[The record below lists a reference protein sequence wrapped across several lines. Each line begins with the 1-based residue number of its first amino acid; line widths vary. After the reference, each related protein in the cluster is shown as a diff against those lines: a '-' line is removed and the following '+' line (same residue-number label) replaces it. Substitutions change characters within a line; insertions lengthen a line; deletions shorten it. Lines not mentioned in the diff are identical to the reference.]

1 MAQLTDIAI
10 RNLKPKPGPK
20 AWEKPDGRGLYVFV
34 GVTGAKSFVC
44 RYRIGGKPAKVTIGR
59 WLPPEERSATPP
71 TDARMGDPMSLA
83 TARKLAADI
92 MLQLNRGHDP
102 AATKR
107 DEAQAKQ
114 QAAADTFERI
124 AVEYLARD
132 GDKLR
137 SKRDRERT
145 LRTRVFPALGHIPI
159 SQLKKS
165 DVVRLL
171 DKLEEENGPV
181 AADRCLAFIR
191 RVLNSHAERDDDYRP
206 PLLRMKPRKSASE
219 QARDRILDD
228 RELRAVWQASSEMPG
243 PFAALVRFLLLMGA
257 RRTEASAMRW
267 DEIKG
272 TDWTLPASRNK
283 AAARSAKANDLTR
296 PLSAAARAVLDGLP
310 RVGDYVFTADGQR
323 PLTGYSKPK
332 RRFDEAVARVL
343 AEQDAKEN
351 QLPIPVPRW
360 VLHDL
365 RRTSASLMQRAG
377 VPREHIEACLGHVV
391 PGVAGIYQRHKHHA
405 EMARAYEML
414 AAEIERTINPPAGD
428 NIVVFGKT

>member
-1 MAQLTDIAI
+1 MAQLTDVTIK
-10 RNLKPKPGPK
+10 NLKPKAGPK

-34 GVTGAKSFVC
+34 GVTGAKSFVM
-44 RYRIGGKPAKVTIGR
+44 RYRINGKPAKLTLGR
-59 WLPPEERSATPP
+59 WLPPEERSQAAP
-71 TDARMGDPMSLA
+71 TDARLGDPMSLA

-102 AATKR
+102 AAAKR

-114 QAAADTFERI
+114 QAAADTFE
-124 AVEYLARD
+124 AVTVEYLKRD

-137 SKRDRERT
+137 SKRGRERT
-145 LRTRVFPALGHIPI
+145 LRTQAFPALGHIPI

-181 AADRCLAFIR
+181 AADRCHAFIR
-191 RVLNSHAERDDDYRP
+191 RVLNWHAERDDDYRP
-206 PLLRMKPRKSASE
+206 PLLRLKPRKSASE

-228 RELRAVWQASSEMPG
+228 RELRAVWQIASEMPAPFG
-243 PFAALVRFLLLMGA
+243 PFVRFLLLTGA

-272 TDWTLPASRNK
+272 TDWVLPAARNK
-283 AAARSAKANDLTR
+283 AAARSAKAKDLTR
-296 PLSAAARAVLDGLP
+296 PLSAAAQAVLDGLP
-310 RVGDYVFTADGQR
+310 KLGDYVFTAGGQR

-332 RRFDEAVARVL
+332 QRLDEAVRAAIGARDVKT
-343 AEQDAKEN
+343 E
-351 QLPIPVPRW
+351 RW
-360 VLHDL
+360 TLHDL
-365 RRTSASLMQRAG
+365 RRSAASLMQRAG

-405 EMARAYEML
+405 EMARAFEML
-414 AAEIERTINPPAGD
+414 AAEIERTVNPPTGD
-428 NIVVFGKT
+428 NVVVFGKA

>member
-1 MAQLTDIAI
+1 MAQLTDVTIK
-10 RNLKPKPGPK
+10 NLKPKAGPK

-34 GVTGAKSFVC
+34 GVTGAKSFVM
-44 RYRIGGKPAKVTIGR
+44 RYRIHGKPAKLTIGR
-59 WLPPEERSATPP
+59 WLPPEERPATPP
-71 TDARMGDPMSLA
+71 TDARLGDPMSLA
-83 TARKLAADI
+83 TARKLVGDI
-92 MLQLNRGHDP
+92 RLQLNRGHDP
-102 AATKR
+102 AAAKR
-107 DEAQAKQ
+107 DEVQAKQ
-114 QAAADTFERI
+114 QAAADTFE
-124 AVEYLARD
+124 AVTVEYLKRD

-137 SKRDRERT
+137 SKHGRERT
-145 LRTRVFPALGHIPI
+145 LRTQAFPALGHIPI

-181 AADRCLAFIR
+181 AADRCYAFIR
-191 RVLNSHAERDDDYRP
+191 RVLNWHAEREDDYRP
-206 PLLRMKPRKSASE
+206 PLLRLKPRKSASE

-228 RELRAVWQASSEMPG
+228 RELRAVWQIASEMPAPFG
-243 PFAALVRFLLLMGA
+243 PFIRFLLLTGA

-272 TDWTLPASRNK
+272 TDWVLPAARNK
-283 AAARSAKANDLTR
+283 AAARSAKAKDLTR

-332 RRFDEAVARVL
+332 QRLGEAVQAAIGAK
-343 AEQDAKEN
+343 AE
-351 QLPIPVPRW
+351 RW
-360 VLHDL
+360 TLHDL
-365 RRTSASLMQRAG
+365 RRSAASLMQRAG

-414 AAEIERTINPPAGD
+414 AAEIERTVNPPTD
-428 NIVVFGKT
+428 TVVPFRKA

>member
-1 MAQLTDIAI
+1 MARLTDITI
-10 RNLKPKPGPK
+10 RNLKPRPK
-20 AWEKPDGRGLYVFV
+20 GWERPDGHGFSVYV
-34 GVTGAKSFVC
+34 GTSGAKSFVL
-44 RYRIGGKPAKVTIGR
+44 RYRIAGKQKKLTIGQ
-59 WLPPEERSATPP
+59 WLPPEECSQTTVPRL
-71 TDARMGDPMSLA
+71 GDPMSLA
-83 TARKLAADI
+83 AARRLVADAL
-92 MLQLNRGHDP
+92 LQVNRGHDP
-102 AATKR
+102 AAAKR

-124 AVEYLARD
+124 AIEYLARD

-145 LRTRVFPALGHIPI
+145 LRTQAFPALRHIPV

-191 RVLNSHAERDDDYRP
+191 RVLNWHGERDDDYRP
-206 PLLRMKPRKSASE
+206 PLLRLKPRKSASE

-228 RELRAVWQASSEMPG
+228 RELAAVWKVSGETEAPFG
-243 PFAALVRFLLLMGA
+243 PFVRFLLLTGA

-272 TDWTLPASRNK
+272 TDWTLPATRNK
-283 AAARSAKANDLTR
+283 AAARSTKAKDLTR
-296 PLSAAARAVLDGLP
+296 PLSAAARVVLDGLP

-332 RRFDEAVARVL
+332 RRFDEAVQAAIGACDAE
-343 AEQDAKEN
+343 AEQLP
-351 QLPIPVPRW
+351 LPIPRW
-360 VLHDL
+360 TLHDL
-365 RRTSASLMQRAG
+365 RRTAASLMQRAG

-414 AAEIERTINPPAGD
+414 AAEIERTVNPPTAG
-428 NIVVFGKT
+428 NVIVFGKA